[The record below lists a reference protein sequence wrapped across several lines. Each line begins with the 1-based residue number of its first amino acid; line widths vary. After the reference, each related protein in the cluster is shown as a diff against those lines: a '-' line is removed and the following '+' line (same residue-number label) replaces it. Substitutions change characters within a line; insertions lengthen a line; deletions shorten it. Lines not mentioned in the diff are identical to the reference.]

1 MSITASLM
9 ANIMMGEIIRTRILD
24 RTRKAL
30 ARISWLGSFR
40 ARWNVLMDNRAK
52 SCCSSAY
59 LVRYTYTSFLTCTLN
74 KSDIISNLNYFFLVN
89 LCFCRRKKCFWSGF
103 LTSRFLDTTFLTTA
117 GKRSEASFPLATI
130 CQKMEL

>member
-74 KSDIISNLNYFFLVN
+74 KSDIISKLYYFISCEFVFLEEN
-89 LCFCRRKKCFWSGF
+89 KSFWSGCP
-103 LTSRFLDTTFLTTA
+103 TSRFLDTTFFTTA

-130 CQKMEL
+130 CQKMKL